1 MFCWEHAAELAKMKN
16 SLLDPNGVLL
26 VVVGVGT
33 PESGK
38 TFCESLPFPEENLFV
53 DPSRSAYKALE
64 MHGDLD
70 GTEGWFFDKKVVE
83 GVRRLFFTKV
93 TGERIKERG
102 TEGIKSA
109 MKGYQP
115 LMPKNA
121 IDSVQQGGTVVFKGH
136 EIVYLRK
143 DEATADH
150 APLEEVMRAIA

>member
-1 MFCWEHAAELAKMKN
+1 
-16 SLLDPNGVLL
+16 
-26 VVVGVGT
+26 
-33 PESGK
+33 
-38 TFCESLPFPEENLFV
+38 
-53 DPSRSAYKALE
+53 
-64 MHGDLD
+64 
-70 GTEGWFFDKKVVE
+70 
-83 GVRRLFFTKV
+83 
-93 TGERIKERG
+93 
-102 TEGIKSA
+102 